1 MSMYSTFMCE
11 CQRVLHVHVVVCN
24 AVSVSRRVEE
34 AIAATVRMVYMYMRL
49 DFGVWVVRHTAALAV
64 GTSPGGPLLRP
75 AHP

>member
-1 MSMYSTFMCE
+1 MSMYSTCMCE

-49 DFGVWVVRHTAALAV
+49 EFGDVAVLAVWVVTRRA
-64 GTSPGGPLLRP
+64 LLRP

>member
-49 DFGVWVVRHTAALAV
+49 DFGVWVVHHTAV
-64 GTSPGGPLLRP
+64 
-75 AHP
+75 